1 MTDIL
6 QQLKT
11 EHDIVRSILAQIE
24 NSTARERISLLK
36 QLKSELIP
44 HARAEEKTV
53 YATLDDRNGDDDQ
66 HRIEEAYEE
75 HRIIDKLLT
84 EMGDLDPTEDQWLGR
99 FSVLKENISHHADE
113 EEKELF
119 PVIRKNFS
127 KSELIEMRKVFQIAK
142 DRFEETL
149 PTQSQIAA
157 RSMSPEAN
165 AMDTH

>member
-11 EHDIVRSILAQIE
+11 EHDTVRSILEQIE
-24 NSTARERISLLK
+24 NSSERERLSLLK
-36 QLKSELIP
+36 QLKKELIP

-53 YATLDDRNGDDDQ
+53 YSTLDDRNGDDDQ
-66 HRIEEAYEE
+66 HKIEEAYEE
-75 HRIIDKLLT
+75 HRLVDKLLA
-84 EMGDLDPTEDQWLGR
+84 EMDELDPTEDQWLGR

-119 PVIRKNFS
+119 PMIRKNFS
-127 KSELIEMRKVFQIAK
+127 KSELVEMRKVFQIAK

-149 PTQSQIAA
+149 PTQAQIAS
-157 RSMSPEAN
+157 RRMSPEAN
-165 AMDTH
+165 AMDTR